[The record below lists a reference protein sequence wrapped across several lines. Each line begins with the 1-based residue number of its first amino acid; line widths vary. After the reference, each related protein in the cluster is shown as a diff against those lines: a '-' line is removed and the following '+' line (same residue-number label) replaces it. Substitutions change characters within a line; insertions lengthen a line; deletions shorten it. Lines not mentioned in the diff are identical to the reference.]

1 MKLIVVPTDFSPIAD
16 NALKYGM
23 DLAAAMGSSIMIVHV
38 YKIPISYSE
47 VPLVTISLD
56 EIRKAS
62 EDKLAELKHNIETI
76 TDGKLIVYTES
87 RLGDVAD
94 EVNKLAKTLQPFAIV
109 MGSRGVTG
117 AGRFFLGSNSLAVIN
132 KINTPVIIIPPG
144 SVFKSFK
151 KIGLATDFRE
161 VVDRTPVIPIRAL
174 VNFFNAELHVLNVD
188 YERKH
193 FKPETP
199 QESLNLDMLLSGMNP
214 VYDFIESKDIDDG
227 INSFAE
233 RNNLDLIITLPQK
246 HSFLESIFEKSV
258 TRELIHHTH
267 IPLMCIHKEKIAELK
282 TPQT

>member
-1 MKLIVVPTDFSPIAD
+1 
-16 NALKYGM
+16 M
-23 DLAAAMGSSIMIVHV
+23 DLATALGSSIMIVHV
-38 YKIPISYSE
+38 YQIPISYSE

-117 AGRFFLGSNSLAVIN
+117 AGRFFLGSNSLAIIN
-132 KINTPVIIIPPG
+132 KLNTPVIIIPPG
-144 SVFKSFK
+144 LQFKSFK

-246 HSFLESIFEKSV
+246 HSFLESLFEKSV

-267 IPLMCIHKEKIAELK
+267 IPLMCIHKENIAELK

>member
-23 DLAAAMGSSIMIVHV
+23 DLAAALGSSIMIVHV
-38 YKIPISYSE
+38 YQIPISYSE

-117 AGRFFLGSNSLAVIN
+117 AGRFFLGSNSLAIIN
-132 KINTPVIIIPPG
+132 KLNTPVIIIPPG
-144 SVFKSFK
+144 SQFKSFK

-246 HSFLESIFEKSV
+246 HSFLESLFEKSV

-267 IPLMCIHKEKIAELK
+267 IPLMCIHKENIAELK